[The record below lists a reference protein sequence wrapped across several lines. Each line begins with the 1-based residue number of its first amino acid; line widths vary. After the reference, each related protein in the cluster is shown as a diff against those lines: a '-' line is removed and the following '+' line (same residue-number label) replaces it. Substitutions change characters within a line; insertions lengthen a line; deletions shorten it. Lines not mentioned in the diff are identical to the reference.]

1 MTTDTT
7 EDGDDEGVV
16 EDRPMFRVGLGTR
29 GASRELERRV
39 AEARARLQDEDG
51 DEAGA

>member
-1 MTTDTT
+1 MAED
-7 EDGDDEGVV
+7 EDGVV
-16 EDRPMFRVGLGTR
+16 KDRPMFRVGLGTW

-51 DEAGA
+51 DDAGA